1 MILVLTPNPAL
12 DVTYELDE
20 LRPGAENRVRAVR
33 TAPGGKGVNAA
44 RVIARLGGEATVL
57 GPLGGTGGEELRD
70 LLAAVPD
77 AGRIHQ
83 AWTPIAGATRRTVA
97 VVGKDGATGLY
108 EPGPALSPDERDAV
122 VGELL
127 ERAGAPDVEAVVIS
141 GSLPGGMDVEDLA
154 RLVERL
160 RALGVRTVVDTSG
173 PGMLAAARAGADVI
187 KPNRDEA
194 IAATGADDPVAACR
208 ALLDLG
214 ARAVVCSLGPDGM
227 LLAERSERS
236 EGSEGSGGADST
248 SGAPRL
254 SRAGAGR
261 EIRGNATGAGD
272 SVVAELALAL
282 AEGRSLRDALPRAV
296 ATSASAVAR
305 PVAGEIDEDLRA
317 ELLPAIEVRA
327 VDAPGGTDTPD
338 ASPET
343 QES

>member
-44 RVIARLGGEATVL
+44 RVIARLGGEVTVL
-57 GPLGGTGGEELRD
+57 GPLGGTGGEELRV
-70 LLAAVPD
+70 LLSEVSD

-97 VVGKDGATGLY
+97 VVGQDGATGLY

-160 RALGVRTVVDTSG
+160 RGLGVRTVVDTSG

-194 IAATGADDPVAACR
+194 IAATGADDPVVACR

-214 ARAVVCSLGPDGM
+214 ARAVVCSLGADGM
-227 LLAERSERS
+227 LLAERSE
-236 EGSEGSGGADST
+236 GSGGADS
-248 SGAPRL
+248 SDRAPRL
-254 SRAGAGR
+254 CRAGAGR

-327 VDAPGGTDTPD
+327 VNAPGGTDTPD
-338 ASPET
+338 SSPET